1 MQVTQIKALTI
12 TVLIVVAV
20 SYFVVLKP
28 LGYSIG
34 DMSGFSMPEWSVM
47 DLLPNSENT
56 DTPANSKSSNK
67 SNKSSKKANT
77 KRNATVSPIGE
88 NFDTP
93 IDEHNGVAIYF
104 NGQVTNVHGRH
115 VTADGYNLGLK
126 YQCVEFVKRY
136 YYEYLNHRMP
146 DTYGHAKDF
155 FKPGIINGDYNRERG
170 LSQYINGAGHKPMP
184 NDLVVYGPNRYNPYG
199 HVAIVDYVSADRV
212 HIVQQ
217 NPGPN
222 NPSRTSYALEKVN
235 DRWKIMHTDVLGW
248 LRKD

>member
-1 MQVTQIKALTI
+1 MSMTQVKALTI
-12 TVLIVVAV
+12 TILIVVSI
-20 SYFVVLKP
+20 SYFAVLKP
-28 LGYSIG
+28 LGYTLGGLDLPDWSI
-34 DMSGFSMPEWSVM
+34 S
-47 DLLPNSENT
+47 DLIP
-56 DTPANSKSSNK
+56 DTEDLAPTTTKKSSNK
-67 SNKSSKKANT
+67 KSKSRTNIKSKNT
-77 KRNATVSPIGE
+77 VLGNNP
-88 NFDTP
+88 DTP
-93 IDEHNGVAIYF
+93 IDQHNGVGIYF

-115 VTADGYNLGLK
+115 VTLDGYNLGLK

-155 FKPGIINGDYNRERG
+155 FKPGLINGEYNRARG

-184 NDLVVYGPNRYNPYG
+184 DDLLIYGPNRYNPYG
-199 HVAIVDYVSADRV
+199 HVAIVDYVTNDRV

-222 NPSRTSYALEKVN
+222 NPSRQSYALEKVN
-235 DRWKIMHTDVLGW
+235 NRWKIMHTDIVGW